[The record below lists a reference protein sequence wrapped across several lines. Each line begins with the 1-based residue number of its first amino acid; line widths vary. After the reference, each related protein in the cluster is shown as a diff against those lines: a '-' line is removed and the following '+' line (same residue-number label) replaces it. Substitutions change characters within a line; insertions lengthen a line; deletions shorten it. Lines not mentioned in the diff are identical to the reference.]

1 MSRCQL
7 WCIAIN
13 LLQLLHT
20 ASTQNKSVTVLY
32 YVLHHWN
39 DDSINGN
46 FDCGDIECDWL
57 KSSNMTKLKRRF
69 EDSVGRNGTTV
80 ALYNTH
86 SLVEKFRVYHP
97 VNCDWQTD
105 LTMATSEEV
114 HVRFDHQ
121 FKRMFQNF
129 DGNSTAHP
137 NSTIQRIPNQATMR
151 DGILGQ
157 SLMNEAMADRSNATI
172 EDKSSMRYNFSSQIK
187 AASYVASECHKRDGA
202 NAKRD
207 EIVAQLRQAGLRVDG
222 LGRCMKS
229 PPSDGI
235 ILTHNPNNSTLNA
248 INKQKVI
255 GKFLFNLAFEN
266 SLESGYVTEK
276 PFDAL
281 MAGTVPVYL
290 GNYMHVVHRYV

>member
-1 MSRCQL
+1 
-7 WCIAIN
+7 
-13 LLQLLHT
+13 
-20 ASTQNKSVTVLY
+20 
-32 YVLHHWN
+32 
-39 DDSINGN
+39 
-46 FDCGDIECDWL
+46 
-57 KSSNMTKLKRRF
+57 
-69 EDSVGRNGTTV
+69 
-80 ALYNTH
+80 
-86 SLVEKFRVYHP
+86 
-97 VNCDWQTD
+97 
-105 LTMATSEEV
+105 
-114 HVRFDHQ
+114 
-121 FKRMFQNF
+121 
-129 DGNSTAHP
+129 
-137 NSTIQRIPNQATMR
+137 
-151 DGILGQ
+151 
-157 SLMNEAMADRSNATI
+157 
-172 EDKSSMRYNFSSQIK
+172 MRYNFSSQIK